1 MSIDP
6 RQLFFH
12 LRKMIRN
19 DHFVLSVLAVVM
31 GLVVGCGV
39 VVFRLIINAIHQL
52 FYGASEANLATVVA
66 GLPWWHV
73 LAATTVGGLLMAIW
87 HRYFMPGG
95 RPQGIANVIEATVTR
110 GGRLDLRTGFAA
122 ILGSALSIGVGAPV
136 GREGPAVHWG
146 ASVCAWM
153 AEKLHFGRALTRTL
167 LGCGAAAA
175 VAASFNAPIAGA
187 LFAHE
192 VVVGHFAM
200 SALAPVV
207 ISSVTATL
215 VSRAVFGDF
224 PAFTLPHMELTSVLE
239 FPAFAGL
246 GICAAIASMAF
257 MSAIFYGDDL
267 ARRIRIPMF
276 WRPVTAGFGVGLI
289 ALFLPQILAV
299 GYEVTD
305 SALNASLPFLLL
317 LALVVAKIVGSG
329 LALGFGSFA
338 GGVFSPSLTVGAL
351 LGSAFGIAATSVF
364 PDLSSGPGAYAVV
377 GMGAVA
383 AAVMGAPVS
392 TVLIVFELTRDT
404 ALTVGVMV
412 AVVVATLLTQQI
424 AKRSSFFHWQ
434 LERRGLNLRGG
445 HDMGVM
451 SQVTV
456 ADVLQK
462 DCPMVPVEASIR
474 EVREALMRVPYGELF
489 VVANDGTLFGTIML
503 SDLGD
508 EAFDH
513 DLDALL
519 NAADVA
525 RRRPP
530 VLELADTLEK
540 AIKYM
545 ISTGEEHM
553 AVVEHDETMRL
564 VGCVHESDILLEY
577 NRQIMRMRAEERG
590 DVRDDAAP
598 F

>member
-6 RQLFFH
+6 RSLFFH
-12 LRKMIRN
+12 LRRLVRN
-19 DHFVLSVLAVVM
+19 DHLILGVVAVVM

-39 VVFRLIINAIHQL
+39 VGFRLVIDGIHL
-52 FYGASEANLATVVA
+52 MLYGGTEKTLGSVVA

-73 LAATTVGGLLMAIW
+73 LGGTTLGGLLMALW
-87 HRYFMPGG
+87 HRYAMPGG
-95 RPQGIANVIEATVTR
+95 KPQGIANVIEATATR
-110 GGRLDLRTGFAA
+110 GGRLDLLTGFAA
-122 ILGSALSIGVGAPV
+122 FFGSALSIGVGAPV

-146 ASVCAWM
+146 SSVCAWL
-153 AEKLHFGRALTRTL
+153 AETLHFGRSLTRTL

-192 VVVGHFAM
+192 VVVGHYAM

-207 ISSVTATL
+207 IASVTSTL

-224 PAFTLPHMELTSVLE
+224 PAFTLPHMELVSVLE

-246 GICAAIASMAF
+246 GICAGIAAMAF
-257 MSAIFYGDDL
+257 MTVIFKGEDL
-267 ARRIRIPMF
+267 ALRLRLPTF
-276 WRPVTAGFGVGLI
+276 WRPVVAGFSFGVV
-289 ALFLPQILAV
+289 ALFFPQILSV

-305 SALNASLPFLLL
+305 SALNASLPFFLLV
-317 LALVVAKIVGSG
+317 ALVIAKIIGTG
-329 LALGFGSFA
+329 LALGFGGFA

-351 LGSAFGIAATSVF
+351 LGSAFGIAATGVF

-383 AAVMGAPVS
+383 AAVLGAPVS

-412 AVVVATLLTQQI
+412 AVVVATSLTQQLG
-424 AKRSSFFHWQ
+424 KRPSFFHWQ
-434 LERRGLNLRGG
+434 LERRGLKLHGG
-445 HDMGVM
+445 HDMGIM
-451 SQVTV
+451 SQATV
-456 ADVLQK
+456 ADVLQA
-462 DCPMVPVEASIR
+462 DCPTVPVNASIR
-474 EVREALMRVPYGELF
+474 QVRERLMGVPYGELF
-489 VVANDGTLFGTIML
+489 VVSPDQTLFGTIML
-503 SDLGD
+503 ADLGD
-508 EAFDH
+508 EAFDPELEH
-513 DLDALL
+513 LL

-525 RRRPP
+525 RRKPP
-530 VLELADTLEK
+530 VLELSSTLET
-540 AIKYM
+540 AIRQM
-545 ISTGEEHM
+545 IATGEEHM
-553 AVVEHDETMRL
+553 AVVEHDDTMRL

-577 NRQIMRMRAEERG
+577 NRQIMRQRAEERG
-590 DVRDDAAP
+590 DVRDDSAP